1 MEINGNQKRLLQT
14 SCVLMCKSDFSDLGW
29 FTSIKVYIIF
39 LIEQSQVCFA
49 RQPILAV
56 VFHFHF
62 RGSKSFKHLVKLPV
76 LWTSLNCKAYN

>member
-1 MEINGNQKRLLQT
+1 
-14 SCVLMCKSDFSDLGW
+14 
-29 FTSIKVYIIF
+29 

-56 VFHFHF
+56 LFHFHF

-76 LWTSLNCKAYN
+76 LWTSLDCKVYN